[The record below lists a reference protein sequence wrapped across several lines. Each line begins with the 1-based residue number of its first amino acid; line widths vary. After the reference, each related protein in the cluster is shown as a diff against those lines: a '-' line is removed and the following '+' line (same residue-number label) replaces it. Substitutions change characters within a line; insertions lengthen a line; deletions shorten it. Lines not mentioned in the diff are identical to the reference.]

1 MAHTSYPVRL
11 TRDEAGRYLA
21 TCRDVPE
28 ALTDGPTQADAL
40 REMGDALR
48 VALAGY
54 VMEGRPIPEPSP
66 ARDGETVVRVDVD

>member
-1 MAHTSYPVRL
+1 MPHQIYPVRL

-28 ALTDGPTQADAL
+28 ALTDGESQEEAL

-54 VMEGRPIPEPSP
+54 VLEGRPIPEPSP
-66 ARDGETVVRVDVD
+66 ARDGETSVSVAQD

>member
-1 MAHTSYPVRL
+1 MRYMSYGVRL
-11 TRDEAGRYLA
+11 SRDEAGRYLV

-28 ALTDGPTQADAL
+28 ALTDGESQEEAL

-54 VMEGRPIPEPSP
+54 VTEGRPIPTPSLT
-66 ARDGETVVRVDVD
+66 RDGETIVEVDVD